1 MEGDVLEA
9 VLLEFVVR
17 LQDAPDRQNVTSG
30 KVEDRRLVVPP
41 SIGLCVSETPG
52 VEHAHAAEFRHEVP
66 ACPKQDSRQHTTREA
81 RVAGLRTILGFSS
94 FEQKSPGCVM
104 DFVAAQALGIP
115 IVPHPLDE
123 RVDQSP
129 LVFDD
134 VNVIVRDAHNAERM
148 FIPDGDD
155 SDVRILGSAV
165 RVQVFVVG
173 LKAVKDGLDSVVLRI
188 GEKRTARVD
197 CTEA

>member
-1 MEGDVLEA
+1 M
-9 VLLEFVVR
+9 
-17 LQDAPDRQNVTSG
+17 
-30 KVEDRRLVVPP
+30 
-41 SIGLCVSETPG
+41 
-52 VEHAHAAEFRHEVP
+52 
-66 ACPKQDSRQHTTREA
+66 
-81 RVAGLRTILGFSS
+81 
-94 FEQKSPGCVM
+94 
-104 DFVAAQALGIP
+104 
-115 IVPHPLDE
+115 
-123 RVDQSP
+123 
-129 LVFDD
+129 
-134 VNVIVRDAHNAERM
+134 NVIVRDAHNAERM